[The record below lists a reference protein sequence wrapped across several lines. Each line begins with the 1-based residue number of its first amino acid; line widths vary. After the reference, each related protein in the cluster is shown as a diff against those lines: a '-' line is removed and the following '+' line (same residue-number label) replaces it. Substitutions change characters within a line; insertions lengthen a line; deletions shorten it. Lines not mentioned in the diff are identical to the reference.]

1 MKKVFLLLA
10 IALPIVFNSCKD
22 DKDEPIPD
30 NHEYVDLGLPSG
42 TLWATCNVGADSP
55 EEYGDYF
62 AWGETT
68 PKDSYLWNNYK
79 WSGSGSSN
87 WLDALTKYWVDENGG
102 ILDGK
107 RELEPEDDA
116 ATVNW
121 GPRWCMPTLG
131 QLQEL
136 LVECEWQWVEQKGVS
151 GHLLTG
157 PNGKTLFLPSA
168 GGFSTTPYND
178 GVCCYYWSRTL
189 CSPDKLIL
197 EAAGSREA
205 YILFANSW
213 RKEVWYDSRY
223 VGLPVRA
230 VRVSRK

>member
-68 PKDSYLWNNYK
+68 PKDSYQWNNYK
-79 WSGSGSSN
+79 WSGLGSSN

-107 RELEPEDDA
+107 RELEPEDDGV
-116 ATVNW
+116 TVEAKLFSARRTDRAVLNRLRMEA
-121 GPRWCMPTLG
+121 GPAKEEP
-131 QLQEL
+131 QEKSRAEPGL
-136 LVECEWQWVEQKGVS
+136 PAIGMD
-151 GHLLTG
+151 
-157 PNGKTLFLPSA
+157 GKTKDGAMPYEILRNQLDFL
-168 GGFSTTPYND
+168 
-178 GVCCYYWSRTL
+178 
-189 CSPDKLIL
+189 K
-197 EAAGSREA
+197 
-205 YILFANSW
+205 
-213 RKEVWYDSRY
+213 
-223 VGLPVRA
+223 
-230 VRVSRK
+230 